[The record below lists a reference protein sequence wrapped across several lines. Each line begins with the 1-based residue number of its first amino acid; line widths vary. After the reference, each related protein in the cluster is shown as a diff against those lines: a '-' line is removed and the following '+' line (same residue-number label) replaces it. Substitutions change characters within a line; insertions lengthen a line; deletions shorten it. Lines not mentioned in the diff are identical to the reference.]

1 LSQKCAHFDVE
12 ANLTPRKLNL
22 FGLEILDMD
31 SMTCQFNMML
41 TSSSKLNKF
50 HGATL
55 NVGGSQ
61 VLQLSLSPNK
71 DFMLKTQ
78 CNKRILKKMD
88 MNPTIYIISYKLCI
102 LQLCVPR

>member
-1 LSQKCAHFDVE
+1 MFQTSLQKKTSRFCLNSVRISMLT

-31 SMTCQFNMML
+31 SMNCQLTMML

-78 CNKRILKKMD
+78 CNKRIF
-88 MNPTIYIISYKLCI
+88 
-102 LQLCVPR
+102 

>member
-1 LSQKCAHFDVE
+1 MFQTSLQKKPSRFCLNSVHISMLT

-31 SMTCQFNMML
+31 SMNCQLTMML

-78 CNKRILKKMD
+78 CNKRIF
-88 MNPTIYIISYKLCI
+88 
-102 LQLCVPR
+102 